1 MARRTAI
8 FLSAVLLSLLI
19 VPVANILSAPNF
31 QAIKWKKTF
40 LYNMDFGSRW
50 LAKVL
55 YPFGISTDPKQVII
69 GRDGWL
75 YLGDQYAQAVSV
87 DRRPPTEAEIKLG
100 KQIGAATAAWN
111 AYLSSKGV
119 QLFRILIGPNKGT
132 IYPEHL
138 PTWAKP
144 ASPNATDALLAGAGT
159 TYYVDPRISLLAAKA
174 NHKEPLYYKTDTHW
188 NFLGAGIAFRS
199 FAQQIGT
206 VARQLRWPLDKAY
219 EVSRVVPRAGGD
231 LARFLRLEADFAESE
246 PIIYALDLPVET
258 TQYDFGTNQV
268 VHRGGNPT
276 VGVQLRPLLI
286 SSVGALN
293 KTKVLWLRDSVGT
306 VISPLMAATF
316 SEVLQLDW
324 SEGIKPG
331 GRIIQLVEDW
341 KPNYVF
347 FTVVERSSRAEWFAN
362 YPPRY

>member
-1 MARRTAI
+1 MGCRIAI
-8 FLSAVLLSLLI
+8 FSSAVLLSLLI
-19 VPVANILSAPNF
+19 VPVVNILSAPNF
-31 QAIKWKKTF
+31 EAIKWEKTF

-75 YLGDQYAQAVSV
+75 YLGDQYGQALSV
-87 DRRPPTEAEIKLG
+87 DRRPPTEAEIELG

-119 QLFRILIGPNKGT
+119 QLFRIMIGPNKGT

-144 ASPNATDALLAGAGT
+144 ASPNATDALLAGTGT
-159 TYYVDPRISLLAAKA
+159 MYYIDLRISLLAAKA
-174 NHKEPLYYKTDTHW
+174 NHQEPLYYKTDTHW

-206 VARQLRWPLDKAY
+206 AAPELRWPLDKAY
-219 EVSRVVPRAGGD
+219 EVSHVVPRTGGD
-231 LARFLRLEADFAESE
+231 LANFLRLKADFAESE

-258 TQYDFGTNQV
+258 TQYDFDTKQV
-268 VHRGGNPT
+268 VHQGGNPT
-276 VGVQLRPLLI
+276 VGLQSKPLLI
-286 SSVGALN
+286 RSDGALN
-293 KTKVLWLRDSVGT
+293 KKKVLWLRDSFGT
-306 VISPLMAATF
+306 AISPLMAATF
-316 SEVLQLDW
+316 SDVLQLDW
-324 SEGIKPG
+324 DEEIKPG

-347 FTVVERSSRAEWFAN
+347 FTVVERSSRADWFAN